1 MSYLKKSTQKNGK
14 VAFWKQI
21 TEEWNRRH
29 PEAKY
34 STWKGA
40 SIAYGRVVKNMGG
53 RFQASASTEN
63 SIGVLLHDLYRIEL
77 NFISEKDN
85 LLGKGGT
92 K

>member
-1 MSYLKKSTQKNGK
+1 
-14 VAFWKQI
+14 
-21 TEEWNRRH
+21 
-29 PEAKY
+29 
-34 STWKGA
+34 
-40 SIAYGRVVKNMGG
+40 VVKNMGG